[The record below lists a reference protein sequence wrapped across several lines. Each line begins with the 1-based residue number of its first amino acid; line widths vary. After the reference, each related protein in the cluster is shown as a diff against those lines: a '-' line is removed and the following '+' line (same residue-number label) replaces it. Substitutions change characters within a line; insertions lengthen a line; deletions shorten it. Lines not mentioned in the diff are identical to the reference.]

1 MKRLSKLALAAVVAL
16 AFGVSAQAG
25 DGNIAQQSG
34 KGKDTPAVENKTAPK
49 GKNDVAPSKQV
60 QTQSG
65 KGKNDVTP
73 EPKQGGKGK
82 NDVVN
87 NSKPKNGG
95 AVNGKKTPGT
105 NNTNSNTTN
114 TNVQ

>member
-16 AFGVSAQAG
+16 VFGVAAQAG
-25 DGNIAQQSG
+25 DGNIAQQNG
-34 KGKDTPAVENKTAPK
+34 K
-49 GKNDVAPSKQV
+49 GKNDVTPSKQV

-87 NSKPKNGG
+87 NGKPKNGG
-95 AVNGKKTPGT
+95 AVNGKKTPST
-105 NNTNSNTTN
+105 NNTNSNTN

>member
-16 AFGVSAQAG
+16 AFGVAAQAA
-25 DGNIAQQSG
+25 DGNIATQSG
-34 KGKDTPAVENKTAPK
+34 KGKDTPVVENKTAPK
-49 GKNDVAPSKQV
+49 GKNDVTPSKQV

-73 EPKQGGKGK
+73 EPKGKGK
-82 NDVVN
+82 NDMTPN
-87 NSKPKNGG
+87 AKPKNGG
-95 AVNGKKTPGT
+95 AVNGKKPST
-105 NNTNSNTTN
+105 NNTNTN